1 MEKPYKKIS
10 DGETTPSITMT
21 LFTAEFLNLEYR
33 KQTKTLYPNLS
44 ASERVLISM
53 QMLIWNFVDEKV
65 YLTHSF
71 LSSHSIR

>member
-10 DGETTPSITMT
+10 DGETTSSITMT
-21 LFTAEFLNLEYR
+21 LFTAEFLNLECR

-53 QMLIWNFVDEKV
+53 QMLI
-65 YLTHSF
+65 
-71 LSSHSIR
+71 